1 MSIHTLYFWFGI
13 HDNHRVNMMGNSAP
27 QKLKRRSTKSA
38 VRWWKDGNVQDIDQ
52 TKEELPSPDKLD
64 EYIQEQRRTTEAM
77 QQVIERLTLR
87 DLSKENTVTKAT
99 GPCQPSPTTASITNM
114 NMAIAEKQRKT
125 MEIME
130 NMVHHLLRMKDQTAD
145 SMTSTDSEEIQRTE
159 RRRKRRHSERRR
171 KSHRHRSHDRRRS
184 SRKDRRSG
192 SHSRRSSRKRS
203 PKNLESATRS
213 HSNSGSDREMKTKK
227 SSSVSDVVADIDKE
241 MKSLVNLYLYCDLS
255 GVVPIECALWCLAPQ
270 ALTCTEGR
278 AQRGLQCIVHLS
290 SIDVFFL

>member
-1 MSIHTLYFWFGI
+1 
-13 HDNHRVNMMGNSAP
+13 MMGNSAP

-38 VRWWKDGNVQDIDQ
+38 VRWWKDGHDQ
-52 TKEELPSPDKLD
+52 RREELPSPDKLD

-87 DLSKENTVTKAT
+87 DLSREKTVTKAT
-99 GPCQPSPTTASITNM
+99 ESCQPSPTTASITNM

-159 RRRKRRHSERRR
+159 RRRKRRHSERGR
-171 KSHRHRSHDRRRS
+171 KSHRHRRHDRRRS
-184 SRKDRRSG
+184 SGKDRRSG

-241 MKSLVNLYLYCDLS
+241 MKSLVS
-255 GVVPIECALWCLAPQ
+255 
-270 ALTCTEGR
+270 
-278 AQRGLQCIVHLS
+278 
-290 SIDVFFL
+290 